1 MQLERR
7 TIMKVADVLA
17 TKGTNVITILPD
29 QTIKEA
35 VDLME
40 SHNIGGLVVVNKSGD
55 LKGILTE
62 RDLIR
67 YAATEN
73 PTFSAHVG
81 TIMSRNVIVGVLQ
94 DEIDVVAHTM
104 TEKRFRHL
112 PIVDDDKLVGILTI
126 GDVVKAQRDRYEGE
140 LHTLQIQIIADDEEE

>member
-1 MQLERR
+1 
-7 TIMKVADVLA
+7 MKIADVLA
-17 TKGTNVITILPD
+17 SKGTQVITIQPK

-40 SHNIGGLVVVNKSGD
+40 VHNIGGLVVVDEKEQI
-55 LKGILTE
+55 LGIVTE

-67 YAATEN
+67 YAATER
-73 PTFSAHVG
+73 PSFSAQVG
-81 TIMSRNVIVGVLQ
+81 SIMSKNIIVGVLQ
-94 DEIDVVAHTM
+94 DEIDAVAHTM

-112 PIVDDDKLVGILTI
+112 PVVDKGRLVGILTI

-140 LHTLQIQIIADDEEE
+140 LHTLQIQIISDSDE

>member
-1 MQLERR
+1 
-7 TIMKVADVLA
+7 MKIADVLVS
-17 TKGTNVITILPD
+17 KGSKVITIHPS

-40 SHNIGGLVVVNKSGD
+40 ENNIGGLLVVNQARD
-55 LKGILTE
+55 IQGIITE

-73 PTFSAHVG
+73 PTFSAQVG
-81 TIMSRNVIVGVLQ
+81 TIMTKDVIVGMPQ

-112 PIVDDDKLVGILTI
+112 PVVDGGKLVGILTI

-140 LHTLQIQIIADDEEE
+140 LHTLQIQVIDENEQE

>member
-1 MQLERR
+1 
-7 TIMKVADVLA
+7 MKIADVLA
-17 TKGTNVITILPD
+17 TKGSNVITISPH

-40 SHNIGGLVVVNKSGD
+40 TYNIGGLVVVDQSG
-55 LKGILTE
+55 KIVGILTE

-67 YAATEN
+67 YAATDH
-73 PTFSAHVG
+73 PTFSTAVNL
-81 TIMSRNVIVGVLQ
+81 IMTKNVIAGVLQ
-94 DEIDVVAHTM
+94 DEIDSVAHTM

-112 PIVDDDKLVGILTI
+112 PVVDGGKLIGILTI

-140 LHTLQIQIIADDEEE
+140 LHTLQIQISAEDKQE

>member
-1 MQLERR
+1 
-7 TIMKVADVLA
+7 MKVADILA
-17 TKGTNVITILPD
+17 SKGGNVITIQPH
-29 QTIKEA
+29 QTIKAA

-40 SHNIGGLVVVNKSGD
+40 AHNIGGLVVVDEDRNIVGM
-55 LKGILTE
+55 ITE

-73 PTFSAHVG
+73 PTFATQVRALM
-81 TIMSRNVIVGVLQ
+81 TRNVIVGVPQ
-94 DEIDVVAHTM
+94 DEIDAVAHTM

-112 PIVDDDKLVGILTI
+112 PIVEVGSLIGILTI

-140 LHTLQIQIIADDEEE
+140 LHTLQIQVIAAEE

>member
-1 MQLERR
+1 
-7 TIMKVADVLA
+7 MKIADVLVS
-17 TKGTNVITILPD
+17 KGRNVITIQPH

-40 SHNIGGLVVVNKSGD
+40 KHNIGGLVVIDRDEKIVGM
-55 LKGILTE
+55 LTE

-67 YAATEN
+67 YAATPQ
-73 PTFSAHVG
+73 PTFSTPIRA
-81 TIMSRNVIVGVLQ
+81 IMTKRVIVGVPQ
-94 DEIDVVAHTM
+94 DDIDAVAHTM

-112 PIVDDDKLVGILTI
+112 PVVEGDKLVGILTI

-140 LHTLQIQIIADDEEE
+140 LHTLQIQIIATDDQE

>member
-1 MQLERR
+1 
-7 TIMKVADVLA
+7 MKVADVLA
-17 TKGTNVITILPD
+17 SKGAQVITIQPQ

-40 SHNIGGLVVVNKSGD
+40 AHNIGGLVVVNDDGEIR
-55 LKGILTE
+55 GIITE

-67 YAATEN
+67 YAATDH

-81 TIMSRNVIVGVLQ
+81 GLMTRNVIVGVLQ
-94 DEIDVVAHTM
+94 DELDSVAHTM

-112 PIVDDDKLVGILTI
+112 PVVDGGQLIGILTI

-140 LHTLQIQIIADDEEE
+140 LHTLQIQVISEQE

>member
-1 MQLERR
+1 
-7 TIMKVADVLA
+7 MKVADVLVSKSS
-17 TKGTNVITILPD
+17 TVITILPH

-40 SHNIGGLVVVNKSGD
+40 EYNIGGLVVVNPKD
-55 LKGILTE
+55 DIVGILTE

-67 YAATEN
+67 YAATDH
-73 PTFSAHVG
+73 PTFSTSVNALM
-81 TIMSRNVIVGVLQ
+81 TKNVIAGVLQ
-94 DEIDVVAHTM
+94 DEIDSVAHTM

-112 PIVDDDKLVGILTI
+112 PVVDNGKLIGILTI

-140 LHTLQIQIIADDEEE
+140 LHTLQIQISAEAKQE

>member
-1 MQLERR
+1 
-7 TIMKVADVLA
+7 MKVADVLA
-17 TKGTNVITILPD
+17 SKGTQVVTIQPQQNVKD
-29 QTIKEA
+29 A

-40 SHNIGGLVVVNKSGD
+40 AHNIGGLVVVNSMGEIQ
-55 LKGILTE
+55 GIITE

-73 PTFSAHVG
+73 PTFSTSVAS
-81 TIMSRNVIVGVLQ
+81 IMTKNVIVGVLQ
-94 DEIDVVAHTM
+94 DEIDSVAHTM

-112 PIVDDDKLVGILTI
+112 PIVDHGNLIGILTI

-140 LHTLQIQIIADDEEE
+140 LHTLQIQIIAENQQE

>member
-1 MQLERR
+1 
-7 TIMKVADVLA
+7 MKVSDVLA
-17 TKGTNVITILPD
+17 SKGTDVVTIQPH

-40 SHNIGGLVVVNKSGD
+40 EHNIGGLVVVNSVSEIQ
-55 LKGILTE
+55 GIITE

-73 PTFSAHVG
+73 PTFSAEIGNV
-81 TIMSRNVIVGVLQ
+81 MSKKVIVGVLQ
-94 DEIDVVAHTM
+94 DEIDAVAHTM

-112 PIVDDDKLVGILTI
+112 PVLDKGKLVGILTI

-140 LHTLQIQIIADDEEE
+140 LHTLQIQMIANDD

>member
-1 MQLERR
+1 
-7 TIMKVADVLA
+7 MKVADILA
-17 TKGTNVITILPD
+17 SKGAQVITIQPQ

-40 SHNIGGLVVVNKSGD
+40 SHNIGGLVVVNPAGEI
-55 LKGILTE
+55 KGIITE

-67 YAATEN
+67 YAATEH

-81 TIMSRNVIVGVLQ
+81 SIMTKNVIVGVLQ
-94 DEIDVVAHTM
+94 DEIDSVAHTM

-112 PIVDDDKLVGILTI
+112 PVVDDGNLIGILTI

-140 LHTLQIQIIADDEEE
+140 LHTLQIQIISADEQSAGS

>member
-1 MQLERR
+1 
-7 TIMKVADVLA
+7 MKVADVLA
-17 TKGTNVITILPD
+17 SKGVQVITIQPQ

-35 VDLME
+35 IDLME
-40 SHNIGGLVVVNKSGD
+40 AHNIGGLVVINPTGEIQ
-55 LKGILTE
+55 GIITE

-73 PTFSAHVG
+73 PTFVTEVG
-81 TIMSRNVIVGVLQ
+81 KIMTRNVIVGVLQ
-94 DEIDVVAHTM
+94 DEIDSVAHTM

-112 PIVDDDKLVGILTI
+112 PVVDHDQLVGILTI

-140 LHTLQIQIIADDEEE
+140 LHTLQIQIIAQDQQE